1 MSKTPIGKKIR
12 YWLDRRMAKG
22 TASMVKLL
30 LLAVLFMVVLVT
42 VLVIVFK
49 LNGSDKNPIALL
61 WDNMRSAMSSSFPAS
76 DSGPLLYIILYT
88 LIGLTGMIFTGMLI
102 GIFSTSMRGKILALQ
117 KDNPEV
123 IEENHTVILGF
134 RRGEYALLD
143 QMMQAA
149 GGEKRTIVIVEN
161 VERQDM
167 EQMIRTN
174 IRIPKKIRMIV
185 IKADTTSAAGL
196 VCCTIP
202 RCSTVVINTRDKGR
216 TVKTLLAVEKLL
228 AGAERRPRIVTAVD
242 TDESLFP
249 DELLRSRQVSML
261 HSGNIAARIV
271 AHAATQPGIFDAFMD
286 MLDFENYE
294 FYFEDR
300 PEWSGLPF
308 GKAVIN
314 AENGVVVGLYRG
326 DDVLLNPPAGTIIE
340 RGDLMVVFEENPGD
354 LRFIENAAEMPEA
367 KTPPAAEKIP
377 EVVIFGVNSAICTV
391 IKELPDNIER
401 IRFIGIRQSEYAA
414 GVSDKISVSS
424 ELIPDYRDSE
434 SVGILAEMVR
444 AASHVVVLSDRGKNE
459 EAADTETMIR
469 IIRLRNIK
477 KKYGLDFSITAE
489 MRCENNRRLI
499 VRDVTDDFIVASD
512 LSSMM
517 LAQVTEDT
525 RRLPLFR
532 ELLDENGSELYLK
545 PASALELGG
554 MEISVSDLRS
564 RVYAYGYILLGLRTD
579 ADPFMVLDD
588 HKDVT
593 LGASDRLILLGKE

>member
-1 MSKTPIGKKIR
+1 MSKNPIRKKIR

-61 WDNMRSAMSSSFPAS
+61 WDNMRSAMSSSFPSS
-76 DSGPLLYIILYT
+76 DSGPLLYIVLYT

-123 IEENHTVILGF
+123 IEKDHTVILGF

-143 QMMQAA
+143 QMIRAA
-149 GGEKRTIVIVEN
+149 GGQKRTIVVVEN
-161 VERQDM
+161 MERQDM

-174 IRIPKKIRMIV
+174 VKVPKKIRMIV
-185 IKADTTSAAGL
+185 IKTDTTSAAGL
-196 VCCTIP
+196 SCCTVP
-202 RCSTVVINTRDKGR
+202 MCSTVVINTREKGR
-216 TVKTLLAVEKLL
+216 TVKTLLAVEQLL
-228 AGAERRPRIVTAVD
+228 RGAERRPVIVTAVD
-242 TDESLFP
+242 TDETLFP
-249 DELLRSRQVSML
+249 EDLLRNRQVSML

-286 MLDFENYE
+286 MLNFENFE

-300 PEWSGLPF
+300 QEWSGLPF
-308 GKAVIN
+308 GKAVIS
-314 AENGVVVGLYRG
+314 AENGVIVGLYRG
-326 DDVLLNPPAGTIIE
+326 GDVLLNPEPGSIIE
-340 RGDLMVVFEENPGD
+340 RGDLFVVFEEEPGD
-354 LRFIENAAEMPEA
+354 LSFTGETDAEIPDEKPLPAPPSVPE
-367 KTPPAAEKIP
+367 I
-377 EVVIFGVNSAICTV
+377 VIFGVNSAIRTV
-391 IKELPDNIER
+391 IRELPDNIER
-401 IRFIGIRQSEYAA
+401 IKFIGLSRNEYNS
-414 GVSDKISVSS
+414 GVSEIKCETS
-424 ELIPDYRDSE
+424 ELIPDFRNSD
-434 SVGILAEMVR
+434 SVGTLTEMVR
-444 AASHVVVLSDRGKNE
+444 DASHVVILSDRGKSD

-477 KKYGLDFSITAE
+477 KKYGLGFSITAE

-532 ELLDENGSELYLK
+532 ELLDESGSELYLR
-545 PASALELGG
+545 PASELGIG
-554 MEISVSDLRS
+554 GKDIGVKELR
-564 RVYAYGYILLGLRTD
+564 RDVYAFGYILLGIRTEE
-579 ADPFMVLDD
+579 DPFMVLDD
-588 HKDVT
+588 EKTVR
-593 LGASDRLILLGKE
+593 LGDSDRL